1 MGDGSAIRLTTQRYY
16 TPSGRSIQKDY
27 EESNEEYFMEQ
38 FHRNDTIFPDSLKF
52 KTKNGRNVFGGGGI
66 SPDIKISRDTT
77 LNFRTINKIIINGW
91 IRDFAMQYSD
101 NNRNSI
107 FQIKDSKE
115 YLIRIEE
122 IIYNQFLNFIK
133 KNDKNIKNEISD
145 FDKKYL
151 KRQVIANIA
160 RNIWNNE
167 DYYKIILDKDE
178 YVISALKLD

>member
-1 MGDGSAIRLTTQRYY
+1 
-16 TPSGRSIQKDY
+16 
-27 EESNEEYFMEQ
+27 
-38 FHRNDTIFPDSLKF
+38 
-52 KTKNGRNVFGGGGI
+52 
-66 SPDIKISRDTT
+66 
-77 LNFRTINKIIINGW
+77 
-91 IRDFAMQYSD
+91 MQYSD

-107 FQIKDSKE
+107 FQINDSKE

-122 IIYNQFLNFIK
+122 IIYNQFLNFIQ

-178 YVISALKLD
+178 YVISALTLD